1 MPSDV
6 KAFNW
11 SVTNLCVVC
20 WDVQVNKQV
29 RWTFL
34 KGCPSSSPLFFLFC
48 FILIFSSYCVLFL
61 FVLHV
66 QFCKAK
72 SRCALS
78 QLFRQQR
85 SLTVSFALTY
95 NLTVLS
101 SPFSSPQSS
110 LLSFTLLIHFF
121 LLVFFNVFLLPV
133 IAFATNNNTMVMV
146 TAMNI

>member
-1 MPSDV
+1 MSLNV

-11 SVTNLCVVC
+11 SVTNLCVVS

-34 KGCPSSSPLFFLFC
+34 RGCPSSRPLFVFIGFFIYLFIY
-48 FILIFSSYCVLFL
+48 FDFVFSSYCVLFL

-95 NLTVLS
+95 NLTIFALTVLVTS
-101 SPFSSPQSS
+101 LLLSLFSSPIFIPFCNGTHYKHYKLSS
-110 LLSFTLLIHFF
+110 ALCSS
-121 LLVFFNVFLLPV
+121 
-133 IAFATNNNTMVMV
+133 
-146 TAMNI
+146 